1 MQQLH
6 FREPGSALRI
16 NRSLAM
22 RLAAIERYELLC
34 NGFPS
39 ANPATHFASTTVL
52 ATRLA
57 ALARYQ
63 LLCSGFPSA
72 NPAALCTPT
81 TARSWNCSKSLAP
94 A

>member
-1 MQQLH
+1 M
-6 FREPGSALRI
+6 
-16 NRSLAM
+16 
-22 RLAAIERYELLC
+22 ERYQLLC
-34 NGFPS
+34 SGFPS
-39 ANPATHFASTTVL
+39 ANPAALYASTTVL

-57 ALARYQ
+57 ALGRYQ